1 MEYYSF
7 ILIILYVSALLIL
20 FAITIMMNKQNVII
34 VKQIKWSYLFL
45 LLYFLPFNTEDILML
60 YDYKYPI
67 IEQIGLNIFSEYFS
81 LIIVLLIFIILLFV
95 LFTILLLL

>member
-20 FAITIMMNKQNVII
+20 FAITIMMNKENVII

-60 YDYKYPI
+60 YDNKYSI

-81 LIIVLLIFIILLFV
+81 LLIVLFIFIILLFV
-95 LFTILLLL
+95 LFTILLLI